1 MTTTHHAERP
11 EGRIAYDD
19 QGPSTAPAVL
29 CLPSL
34 GDTRA
39 QYRALAPQ
47 LLERGARVLT
57 ADLRGHGESDATF
70 TRHDVHDL
78 AEDVIAVLDAARVER
93 AVIAGS
99 SISGAAALLAAAR
112 HPERISGLLLLGP
125 VARDLPLG
133 RILRPLW
140 RPLFG
145 APWGP
150 TLWGAYYRSLFKRHV
165 PSDLDAHLATV
176 RTMLRDRTRR
186 HALVELLRT
195 DRREVEQSMGA
206 VRAPVA
212 IVMGSAD
219 PDFPDPR
226 AEVVALER
234 ALTGTR
240 ARSTVLEGIGH
251 YPHLE
256 DADAV
261 IAAYR
266 ALTESPSRTVEGV
279 AS

>member
-1 MTTTHHAERP
+1 MTTTHFAQRS
-11 EGRIAYDD
+11 EGRLAYVD

-39 QYRALAPQ
+39 QYRRIAPR
-47 LLERGARVLT
+47 LLDTGARVLA

-70 TRHDVHDL
+70 ARHDVRDL
-78 AEDVIAVLDAARVER
+78 ADDLVAVLDAARVER

-112 HPERISGLLLLGP
+112 HPERIAGLLLLGP
-125 VARDLPLG
+125 VARDLPL
-133 RILRPLW
+133 RRVLRPLF

-150 TLWGAYYRSLFKRHV
+150 TLWSAYYRSLFKRHV
-165 PSDLDAHLATV
+165 PEDLDAHRATL
-176 RTMLRDRTRR
+176 RAMLGDRARR
-186 HALVELLRT
+186 HALVELLRS
-195 DRREVEQSMGA
+195 DRRDVEQSMSA

-226 AEVVALER
+226 AEVAALER
-234 ALTGTR
+234 ALTATR
-240 ARSTVLEGIGH
+240 VRTTTLEGVGH

-256 DADAV
+256 DPDAV
-261 IAAYR
+261 LAAYR
-266 ALTESPSRTVEGV
+266 ALVAGASRTVEGV